1 MSSFNP
7 IMSLYIPYVFT
18 YITQKQIAQTF
29 ERLDMGIVKRVD
41 LVPHAQKKYNVAYIH
56 FDIWYENPTT
66 ISFQEVILNNIKQQ
80 RLIYD
85 DPHYWIILENKS
97 ELSSN
102 IIYQKEQSKIRTRI
116 CLNNER
122 QFLFENQLVIPYGNV
137 IDMKEANFNNIKKIV
152 LSDLKKK
159 YEKMWEPWISGLK
172 KPLSFMT
179 DEDHARCEDYFGSDL
194 YFNDIK
200 FLYECDNGMTDLD
213 YELCEDYLNHQY
225 LSEIV

>member
-1 MSSFNP
+1 
-7 IMSLYIPYVFT
+7 MSLYIPYVFT
-18 YITQKQIAQTF
+18 NITQKQIAQTF
-29 ERLDMGIVKRVD
+29 ERLDMGIIKRVD
-41 LVPHAQKKYNVAYIH
+41 LVPHAQKNYNVAYVH
-56 FDIWYENPTT
+56 FEIWYENPTT
-66 ISFQEVILNNIKQQ
+66 ISFQEVILDNIKQQ
-80 RLIYD
+80 RLVYD

-116 CLNNER
+116 CLDNER
-122 QFLFENQLVIPYGNV
+122 QFLFDNQLVIPYGNV
-137 IDMKEANFNNIKKIV
+137 IDMKESNFNNIKKIV

-159 YEKMWEPWISGLK
+159 YEQIWEPWISELK

-179 DEDHARCEDYFGSDL
+179 DEDHARCEEYFGSEL

-213 YELCEDYLNHQY
+213 YELCEDYLNQQY